1 MTKSSK
7 SGPARTIVHLLQA
20 AAIQGSLWTVR
31 QLPLSWAS
39 AFGGFLFRTVGPLLK
54 ADKIA
59 RRNLQRAFPDW
70 DQATIDATVRQVW
83 DNLGRGAGEFAH
95 LGKIDVLDPNGP
107 VEVVGL
113 EHLIDARD
121 KGAAIFLSAHMAN
134 WEMVSLVAYAHDC
147 PLNNIYRFATNPYMD
162 TYFRRVRG
170 RFVNKLLPKGP
181 GGFREAY
188 AGMKRGERLG
198 LLLDQKLNEGHP
210 IPFFGRDAMT
220 AIGPI
225 ELGLRLNAP
234 ILPVRIERIGKCRF
248 RVTIQPPM
256 ESPNSG
262 DLKADTVAVATDFTQ
277 RLEGWIRERPGE
289 WFWVHK
295 RWPN

>member
-7 SGPARTIVHLLQA
+7 SGPKRTLVHLLQA
-20 AAIQGSLWTVR
+20 AAIQGSLWAVR

-39 AFGGFLFRTVGPLLK
+39 AIGGFLFRTIGPFLK
-54 ADKIA
+54 ADKVA
-59 RRNLQRAFPDW
+59 RRNLKNAFPDW
-70 DQATIDATVRQVW
+70 DQKKIDATVRQVW

-95 LGKIDVLDPNGP
+95 LGKIDILAPNGP
-107 VEVVGL
+107 VDVIGL
-113 EHLIDARD
+113 EHLVEARD
-121 KGAAIFLSAHMAN
+121 QGAAIFLSAHMAN
-134 WEMVSLVAYAHDC
+134 WEMVSLVAYANDC

-162 TYFRRVRG
+162 SYFRRIRG
-170 RFVNKLLPKGP
+170 GFVNKLLPKGP
-181 GGFREAY
+181 AGFREAY

-234 ILPVRIERIGKCRF
+234 ILPVRIERIEKCRF
-248 RVTIQPPM
+248 RVTVHPPL